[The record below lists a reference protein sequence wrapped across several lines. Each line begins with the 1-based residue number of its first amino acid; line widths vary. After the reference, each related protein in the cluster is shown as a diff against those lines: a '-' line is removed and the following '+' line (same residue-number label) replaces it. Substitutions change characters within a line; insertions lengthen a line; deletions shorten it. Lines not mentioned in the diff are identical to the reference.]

1 MAMYVQTTLTLC
13 KFPMYVLSEE
23 PELVDGLVWINDQVV
38 DDRNM
43 LGKTIGHRRL
53 QTPMKSLYPLHRQIN
68 EPSNVYKHR
77 GKHFIDTEGTYYYKE
92 LKPIGAIK
100 YHKIASIKEKQGIR
114 IIRCHDLA
122 ITLKTLT
129 PQPTNAKWCGVLYVK
144 NMPWTLWEYSETK
157 KKNRK
162 RNV

>member
-23 PELVDGLVWINDQVV
+23 PELVDGLVWINDEVV

-92 LKPIGAIK
+92 LKPIGTIK
-100 YHKIASIKEKQGIR
+100 YQDFLCT
-114 IIRCHDLA
+114 IIF
-122 ITLKTLT
+122 
-129 PQPTNAKWCGVLYVK
+129 
-144 NMPWTLWEYSETK
+144 YSE
-157 KKNRK
+157 NRI
-162 RNV
+162 NPNSLGMLPDQ